1 MGADHVSCKSI
12 TYALA
17 AQLHNVA
24 GMRAVSYLVFII
36 LLLLPPSH
44 VCAETPQAGINARG
58 IVESAEISGID
69 ENEISENIREAV
81 RKLAGKPFD
90 QQSADDVVA
99 RIQEDKPEFTVTTRL
114 LAGDESDRVKVV
126 FFLEKSDSE
135 SGEERNINSRYIV
148 ERVEIEGFEES
159 KLSLS
164 IRDDLKTLIGEKLD
178 QQKADEIQHRIEDE
192 LKPKHYVTRRVVKGS
207 DRQHIVV
214 VFEIKNVRWIPFMAQ
229 PPQHILYH
237 SKQNF
242 SAVVTAPIPVGDG
255 TRFLFGLS
263 DDQDLL
269 IERFAG
275 FQLGFETTKLAT
287 NRLGLALRYSRY
299 HERWQPSTVAAGATS
314 IYRERNTFDPTI
326 TFAFDPRLRLTA
338 GISTS
343 ELQMQYPAIHHTNAN
358 AAVASLTFDNAWRQ
372 SGGDK
377 HSVRATY
384 DLRAGNH
391 SLDSDF
397 IYTRQTAFGEYVYGH
412 GKQQLLLSVLAGR
425 ITGNAPLFERFS
437 LGDTRTLRGWN
448 KFDIAPLGGNRVV
461 HATIQYGIGGMHIGI
476 RNGGRHTSVD
486 FDFHVFYDV
495 GAVGDSGSP
504 IQARHSVGFG
514 IGPADGFFI
523 GLGFPIRSNRVEPV
537 FMTGFRF

>member
-1 MGADHVSCKSI
+1 MLVR
-12 TYALA
+12 
-17 AQLHNVA
+17 QLHNVA
-24 GMRAVSYLVFII
+24 RMRAALFSVFIFI
-36 LLLLPPSH
+36 LLPTPPY

-58 IVESAEISGID
+58 VVETAEISGID
-69 ENEISENIREAV
+69 ENEISDEVRDAV
-81 RKLAGKPFD
+81 RKLIGKPFD

-99 RIQEDKPEFTVTTRL
+99 RIQADKPEFTVTTRL
-114 LAGDESDRVKVV
+114 LAGDESDRVQVV
-126 FFLEKSDSE
+126 FFLEKGGAE
-135 SGEERNINSRYIV
+135 SGGEGNINSRYTV
-148 ERVEIEGFEES
+148 ERVEIEGYEES
-159 KLSLS
+159 KLSPP
-164 IRDDLKTLIGEKLD
+164 IRNDLKTLVGEKLD
-178 QQKADEIQHRIEDE
+178 QRKADAIQHRIEDE
-192 LKPKHYVTRRVVKGS
+192 LKPRHYVIRRVVKGS

-214 VFEIKNVRWIPFMAQ
+214 VFEVKDVRWIPFIAQ

-242 SAVVTAPIPVGDG
+242 SAVVTAPIPLGDG
-255 TRFLFGLS
+255 TRFLFGLA
-263 DDQDLL
+263 DDQDEL

-287 NRLGLALRYSRY
+287 NRLGLALRYARY
-299 HERWQPSTVAAGATS
+299 HDRWQPSTVAASATS

-338 GISTS
+338 GVSTS
-343 ELQMQYPAIHHTNAN
+343 ELQMQYPAIHRTNAN
-358 AAVASLTFDNAWRQ
+358 AAVASLTFENAWRQ
-372 SGGDK
+372 SNGEK

-391 SLDSDF
+391 NLDSDF
-397 IYTRQTAFGEYVYGH
+397 IYTRHFAFGEYVYGH
-412 GKQQLLLSVLAGR
+412 GRQQLLVNFLAGR

-448 KFDIAPLGGNRVV
+448 KFDVAPLGGNRVV
-461 HATIQYGIGGMHIGI
+461 HATVQYGIGGMHIGI
-476 RNGGRHTSVD
+476 RNGGRQTSVH
-486 FDFHVFYDV
+486 FDFQVFYDV

-514 IGPADGFFI
+514 IGPAGGFFM